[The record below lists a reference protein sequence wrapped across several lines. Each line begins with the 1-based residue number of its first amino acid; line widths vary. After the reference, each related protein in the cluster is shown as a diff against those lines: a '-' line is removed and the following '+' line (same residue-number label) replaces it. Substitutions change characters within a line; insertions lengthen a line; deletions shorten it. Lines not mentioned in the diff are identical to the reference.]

1 MPSYFKICIKL
12 SPFANFDINSI
23 VFVKSLFSLFD
34 QRYKCIAVKT
44 SSMWMRFFYAKL
56 FNMIFYFLDLI

>member
-34 QRYKCIAVKT
+34 QRYKCIAIKNLVQ
-44 SSMWMRFFYAKL
+44 MDEV
-56 FNMIFYFLDLI
+56 FLCKII